1 MRQPDGA
8 RQSSAMIS
16 PAERRGL
23 LAGAAMLAIAA
34 WATVLGWGAVLVVSP
49 PPHGL
54 TTSIA
59 TTPAA
64 SAIQAGVI
72 GDDPPTRTSAG
83 AGTRSSAPAWRRS
96 VGRS

>member
-16 PAERRGL
+16 PAERGGL
-23 LAGAAMLAIAA
+23 LAGTAMLAIAA
-34 WATVLGWGAVLVVSP
+34 CAALLGLGTAVVAAP

-54 TTSIA
+54 TTSMA

-64 SAIQAGVI
+64 RAIQAGVI
-72 GDDPPTRTSAG
+72 GDDPATRTSAG
-83 AGTRSSAPAWRRS
+83 AGARSSASAWSRS
-96 VGRS
+96 VGR